1 MFEPEI
7 CPPRQNITGNI
18 EELLA
23 TIVPQLGLIRV
34 LFQGVVPVDSPEQT
48 PPKFNIA
55 PNMRWSWLS
64 YWEGNFSGVMLNLV
78 QIMINP

>member
-7 CPPRQNITGNI
+7 CPPKQNITGI
-18 EELLA
+18 TKELLA

-34 LFQGVVPVDSPEQT
+34 LFQGVVPLDSQEQT

-55 PNMRWSWLS
+55 LKTRWSWLF
-64 YWEGNFSGVMLNLV
+64 YWEGNFSGVMLNLGKSW
-78 QIMINP
+78 